1 MFHKCD
7 YCPYESHF
15 KANCIRHVKSKH
27 EVQSSHIPTPNA
39 HPIKRLK
46 GNVHGLEC
54 KFNTIQAKLGSPTS
68 QEEMDK
74 ERRHQA
80 KLQDS
85 IIKIYKM
92 RKIYK
97 LLKQINQIEMNK
109 YL

>member
-39 HPIKRLK
+39 HPIQRLK
-46 GNVHGLEC
+46 GNVYRMEC
-54 KFNTIQAKLGSPTS
+54 KFNSIQAKLESPTS

-74 ERRHQA
+74 EQKRQA

-85 IIKIYKM
+85 ILKIYKII
-92 RKIYK
+92 KIYK
-97 LLKQINQIEMNK
+97 LLKRINNFQF
-109 YL
+109 